1 MLRVRI
7 INLCR
12 VLERQKS
19 QEDEA
24 VLSDKRVAFWID
36 LLQRDAT
43 PPDMVLRVD
52 PVAFRAFVKA
62 MIPGN
67 TSLRS
72 LDACGSKLQD
82 DVGVQVRASERSK
95 QSPHLTY
102 IQYYLTRVRRLV
114 MC

>member
-1 MLRVRI
+1 MHAPTSRGS
-7 INLCR
+7 LCS

-24 VLSDKRVAFWID
+24 VLADKRVAFWID

-62 MIPGN
+62 MLPGN
-67 TSLRS
+67 ASLRS
-72 LDACGSKLQD
+72 LDACGCKLHD
-82 DVGVQVRASERSK
+82 DVGVQVR
-95 QSPHLTY
+95 LTP
-102 IQYYLTRVRRLV
+102 TR
-114 MC
+114 